1 VTTSSESAADVTVR
15 PDGLSTYDGAVPA
28 SSEQPPGRQS
38 RTQQERREGTRAR
51 LLAATIECLVEHGY
65 AGTTTQRIQD
75 RAGLSRGALLHHFA
89 TKEALLV
96 AAVSHVADAQIGAV
110 RADAV
115 RADAVGGA
123 TSEAEL
129 LHRVMSGPLFLA
141 GLEPALR
148 AALLPA
154 ERRVGAAVRQLLDE
168 LFPRAHGRRI
178 EVDGLLA
185 LYRGLALTSVLRP
198 DADLDRQVLKLWV
211 DRVMRE
217 A

>member
-1 VTTSSESAADVTVR
+1 MSAPSPSR
-15 PDGLSTYDGAVPA
+15 P
-28 SSEQPPGRQS
+28 S
-38 RTQQERREGTRAR
+38 RTQQERREDTRAR

-65 AGTTTQRIQD
+65 AGTTTQRVQD

-96 AAVSHVADAQIGAV
+96 AAVSHVADAQIEAV
-110 RADAV
+110 RAEA
-115 RADAVGGA
+115 AGGA
-123 TSEAEL
+123 ASEVEL
-129 LHRVMSGPLFLA
+129 LHHVMSGPLFLA
-141 GLEPALR
+141 GLELWQAARTEPALR

-168 LFPRAHGRRI
+168 LVPGSHGSRI

-198 DADLDRQVLKLWV
+198 DDQLDRRILDLWV
-211 DRVMRE
+211 DRVMGDGN
-217 A
+217 

>member
-1 VTTSSESAADVTVR
+1 
-15 PDGLSTYDGAVPA
+15 LSTYDGAVPA

-141 GLEPALR
+141 GLELWQAARTEPALR

>member
-1 VTTSSESAADVTVR
+1 MTAPSPSR
-15 PDGLSTYDGAVPA
+15 P
-28 SSEQPPGRQS
+28 S
-38 RTQQERREGTRAR
+38 RTQQERREDTRAR

-65 AGTTTQRIQD
+65 SGTTTQRVQD

-96 AAVSHVADAQIGAV
+96 AAVSHVADAQIA
-110 RADAV
+110 AV

-123 TSEAEL
+123 ASEVEL
-129 LHRVMSGPLFLA
+129 LHHVMSGPLFLA
-141 GLEPALR
+141 GLELWQAARTEPALR

-154 ERRVGAAVRQLLDE
+154 ERRVGAAVRELLAE
-168 LFPRAHGRRI
+168 LFPASRASRV

-198 DADLDRQVLKLWV
+198 DADLDRRVLDLWV
-211 DRVMRE
+211 ERVLRS
-217 A
+217 

>member
-1 VTTSSESAADVTVR
+1 MPVFPEHS
-15 PDGLSTYDGAVPA
+15 
-28 SSEQPPGRQS
+28 PGRQS
-38 RTQQERREGTRAR
+38 RTQQERREDTRAR

-65 AGTTTQRIQD
+65 AGTTTQRVQD

-96 AAVSHVADAQIGAV
+96 AAVSHVADAQISAV
-110 RADAV
+110 RAE
-115 RADAVGGA
+115 AVGGA

-129 LHRVMSGPLFLA
+129 LHHVMSGPLFLA
-141 GLEPALR
+141 GLELWQAARTEPALR

-168 LFPRAHGRRI
+168 LFPRSHGRRI

-185 LYRGLALTSVLRP
+185 LYRGLALTSVLRS
-198 DADLDRQVLKLWV
+198 DADLDRQVLELWV
-211 DRVMRE
+211 DRVMRDG
-217 A
+217 

>member
-1 VTTSSESAADVTVR
+1 MQAPPEHSPSR
-15 PDGLSTYDGAVPA
+15 PP
-28 SSEQPPGRQS
+28 
-38 RTQQERREGTRAR
+38 RTQQERREDTRGR

-65 AGTTTQRIQD
+65 AGTTTQRVQD

-96 AAVSHVADAQIGAV
+96 AAVSHVADAQI
-110 RADAV
+110 DAV
-115 RADAVGGA
+115 RAGAAGGA
-123 TSEAEL
+123 ASEVEL

-141 GLEPALR
+141 GLELWQAARTEPALR

-168 LFPRAHGRRI
+168 LFPRSHGRRI

-198 DADLDRQVLKLWV
+198 DADLDRQVLELWI
-211 DRVMRE
+211 DRVIGPP
-217 A
+217 ASAGG